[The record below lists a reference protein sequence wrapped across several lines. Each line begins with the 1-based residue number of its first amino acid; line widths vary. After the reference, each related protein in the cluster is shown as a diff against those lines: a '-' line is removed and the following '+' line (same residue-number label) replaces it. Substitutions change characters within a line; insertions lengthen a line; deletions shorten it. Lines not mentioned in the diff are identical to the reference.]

1 MKKVYLIPETSV
13 RKPILLSIC
22 QLSITETPADPT
34 LPVPVEGKERVDEE
48 KGFGS
53 YEW

>member
-1 MKKVYLIPETSV
+1 MKKIY
-13 RKPILLSIC
+13 
-22 QLSITETPADPT
+22 QTPATKVKETLLLNAMMLVLSPNTDADPNSE
-34 LPVPVEGKERVDEE
+34 VETKERFDEE

>member
-1 MKKVYLIPETSV
+1 MKKTYQIPETLV
-13 RKPILLSIC
+13 KETLLLNAMLLS
-22 QLSITETPADPT
+22 LSNTEADPDT
-34 LPVPVEGKERVDEE
+34 DVEGKERFDEE

>member
-1 MKKVYLIPETSV
+1 MKKTYQIPETLV
-13 RKPILLSIC
+13 KETLLLNAMLLGISE
-22 QLSITETPADPT
+22 ETPAKPEQ
-34 LPVPVEGKERVDEE
+34 PVEGKERVDEE

>member
-13 RKPILLSIC
+13 RKPLLLSIC
-22 QLSITETPADPT
+22 QLSTSDTPADPSQ
-34 LPVPVEGKERVDEE
+34 PGEGKERFDDE

>member
-1 MKKVYLIPETSV
+1 MKKIYQIPETLV
-13 RKPILLSIC
+13 KETLLLNAMLLS
-22 QLSITETPADPT
+22 LSDTEADPT
-34 LPVPVEGKERVDEE
+34 QPVEGKERVDEE